1 MHTKHI
7 SLEQV
12 NLRFALLFFVSFFL
26 FLPHLIDWPSGQL
39 ATRATGSK
47 TIRRKCAEGAEA
59 TLRALLTVI
68 RQGRKGHR
76 DTDQVKERER
86 EATGAAISFFPPHS
100 LTHSLNLLICHSR
113 EMQKRRMRR
122 RRR

>member
-76 DTDQVKERER
+76 DTDQVRERER
-86 EATGAAISFFPPHS
+86 SDWCSNLILSPSFAHS
-100 LTHSLNLLICHSR
+100 LTQSTHLP
-113 EMQKRRMRR
+113 
-122 RRR
+122 